1 MRYGIV
7 VDSGCDADSVERITG
22 AEVPLEKV
30 PLKIIVGEQEFLDGI
45 GFDADTMLAALDAYT
60 GKTSTAAPSVGE
72 WREALSHYDAV
83 FGLTI
88 TGSLSGSYA
97 SAEAARKIL
106 LEEGSDQ
113 QMEILDTLSTGP
125 EMTMLAEKLAELI
138 QKKLSFAEI
147 SERIHRY
154 QDSVRLLYVLQSVD
168 NLVRNS
174 RLSHLVG
181 RAISVLNIRI
191 LGRAS
196 TEGRL
201 EILQKCRGREK
212 AYERLVETMLEDGY
226 RGGKVVISHCNNLP
240 MAELVCSKIRALYQ
254 NAEIYVMKAKG
265 LNTYYAEKGGLL
277 VGFERAAV

>member
-30 PLKIIVGEQEFLDGI
+30 PLKIIVGEQEFWDGI

-254 NAEIYVMKAKG
+254 NAEIYVMKSKG

>member
-254 NAEIYVMKAKG
+254 NAEIYVMKSKG